1 MATASPAR
9 SSTSVRPADPLNRET
24 PAAALRH
31 GLVTANADFYVRNHF
46 AIPELDA
53 GRWRVRIGG
62 LVKRPLRLGRQDLL
76 ELPAR
81 SDMVTLECAGN
92 GRSQLR
98 PPVAGEQWGLGAVG
112 TAEWTGVPLVDLLD
126 QAGLRFGAKEVLFR
140 GADGFERSLT
150 VEEAR
155 DPGILLAYAMN
166 GRPLPAKHGSPLRVI
181 VPGWYAVADVKWL
194 VDVEVVGNSFS
205 GHFQTSRYI
214 YEWERA
220 GEVAR
225 EPVRR
230 QRVRALITEPTS
242 GDLLNAG
249 ALAVRGLAWSGV
261 APVAR
266 VEVSV
271 NGEAWRAARLLG
283 HPCGHCWQRWELTVR
298 AGRPGWT
305 TIRAR
310 ATDAAGRT
318 QPGRAEWNRLG
329 YGINPIQEVS
339 VRVE

>member
-9 SSTSVRPADPLNRET
+9 SATAGRPADPLNRET
-24 PAAALRH
+24 PASALVH
-31 GLVTANADFYVRNHF
+31 GLVTPNAQFYLRNHF
-46 AIPELDA
+46 AVPDLDA

-62 LVKRPLRLGRQDLL
+62 LVKSPLSLGLQDLL
-76 ELPAR
+76 KLPAR
-81 SDMVTLECAGN
+81 SAMVTLECAGN
-92 GRSQLR
+92 GRSLLR

-112 TAEWTGVPLVDLLD
+112 TARWTGVPLVDVLD
-126 QAGLRFGAKEVLFR
+126 RAGLRFGAREVVFR

-155 DPGILLAYAMN
+155 DSGILLAYAMN
-166 GRPLPAKHGSPLRVI
+166 GRPLPVEHGSPLRVI

-194 VDVEVVGNSFS
+194 IDVEVIGHAFS
-205 GHFQTSRYI
+205 GFFQTSRYT
-214 YEWERA
+214 YEWLRD
-220 GEVAR
+220 GGVAR

-230 QRVRALITEPTS
+230 QRVRALITQPGAE
-242 GDLLNAG
+242 DLIAVG
-249 ALAVRGLAWSGV
+249 PFAVRGLAWSGV

-271 NGEAWRAARLLG
+271 NGEAWRLARLLG
-283 HPCGHCWQRWELTVR
+283 QPRGHRWRRWELIVR
-298 AGRPGWT
+298 AGRPGRT

-310 ATDAAGRT
+310 ATDAAGRA
-318 QPGRAEWNRLG
+318 QPNQAEWNRLG
-329 YGINPIQEVS
+329 YGINPTQEVS

>member
-1 MATASPAR
+1 VEMAIE
-9 SSTSVRPADPLNRET
+9 VRDGRMTVDFTGSDAQVVGPFNCGDAITISACRLLIKCLTTPDDP
-24 PAAALRH
+24 
-31 GLVTANADFYVRNHF
+31 
-46 AIPELDA
+46 
-53 GRWRVRIGG
+53 
-62 LVKRPLRLGRQDLL
+62 
-76 ELPAR
+76 
-81 SDMVTLECAGN
+81 
-92 GRSQLR
+92 
-98 PPVAGEQWGLGAVG
+98 
-112 TAEWTGVPLVDLLD
+112 VDE
-126 QAGLRFGAKEVLFR
+126 GCFR
-140 GADGFERSLT
+140 
-150 VEEAR
+150 
-155 DPGILLAYAMN
+155 
-166 GRPLPAKHGSPLRVI
+166 PLRVI

-220 GEVAR
+220 GVVAR